1 MLRERYSKVE
11 FEKIFQSF
19 NDAVYRGEMDKLN
32 YKSWRNIKNWL
43 SDERWTEIEVSK
55 EWVRIRDDV
64 SDTNPYAY
72 HDEERIFVGPYDPD
86 YYCPNPEE
94 LDPEDK
100 SLGTWL
106 DGVLNSKRTMAN
118 LSNSLESLGYSV
130 AQAADSCTKL
140 SDAYYSD
147 TTSGYGVGLLDN
159 YKCAPYTIDM
169 NADSLTLNGK
179 SMKDYIQEEVKKIH
193 NNEKENNKMLKFDFG
208 PVDSSVHMSMY
219 GMAIKNA
226 SGTYVAYDANSK
238 QIMDVDILNFEGANK
253 FIYKMPTTLSQIAV
267 GDVVIHA
274 RKPMFVQEV
283 REDNRLCVMDIFDGE
298 EKTIVPAK
306 SPFGF
311 DFVTKVV
318 SLFNFNGS
326 ADASNPFG
334 NMLPLLLLSDS
345 KTAGDRDMLLMY
357 MMMGGNTDFATNP
370 MMLYALMNK
379 DSKANDMLPFLLMGA
394 FKQPTHSCAC
404 GDKCSCHKAE

>member
-19 NDAVYRGEMDKLN
+19 NEAVYCGEMDKLN

-43 SDERWTEIEVSK
+43 SDEKYSQMEVSK
-55 EWVRIRDDV
+55 EWVRIRDDIG
-64 SDTNPYAY
+64 DTNVYAY
-72 HDEERIFVGPYDPD
+72 HDEERIFVGPYDPV
-86 YYCPNPEE
+86 YFCPNPEE
-94 LDPEDK
+94 LDPNDN
-100 SLGTWL
+100 SFGVWL
-106 DGVLNSKRTMAN
+106 DRVLDSKRMMAN
-118 LSNSLESLGYSV
+118 LSNSLESVDYSV

-140 SDAYYSD
+140 SDAYY
-147 TTSGYGVGLLDN
+147 TTNTTNCYGIGLLDN
-159 YKCAPYTIDM
+159 YKCAPYTIDI
-169 NADSLTLNGK
+169 NTDSLTLSGK
-179 SMKDYIQEEVKKIH
+179 PMKDYIREEVEKIH
-193 NNEKENNKMLKFDFG
+193 NNEKENNKMMKFDFG

-253 FIYKMPTTLSQIAV
+253 FIYKMPATLSQIAA

-318 SLFNFNGS
+318 SLFNFNSS

-334 NMLPLLLLSDS
+334 NMLPLLMLSDS
-345 KTAGDRDMLLMY
+345 KNTDKDNLLPLMLMA
-357 MMMGGNTDFATNP
+357 GGNMDMSNP
-370 MMLYALMNK
+370 MMLWALLGNRT
-379 DSKANDMLPFLLMGA
+379 NDPIMLAMAMGA

>member
-1 MLRERYSKVE
+1 MLRERFSKDE

-19 NDAVYRGEMDKLN
+19 NEAVYRGEMEKLN

-43 SDERWTEIEVSK
+43 SDEKWSKMEVSK
-55 EWVRIRDDV
+55 EWVRIRDV
-64 SDTNPYAY
+64 GNDTNPYAY
-72 HDEERIFVGPYDPD
+72 HDEERIFVGPYDPVC
-86 YYCPNPEE
+86 YCPNPEE
-94 LDPEDK
+94 LYLNDN
-100 SLGTWL
+100 SFGTWL
-106 DGVLNSKRTMAN
+106 DRVLNKKEMMAN
-118 LSNSLESLGYSV
+118 LSSSLESIGYS
-130 AQAADSCTKL
+130 ATQAADSCTKL
-140 SDAYYSD
+140 SDAYYTNS
-147 TTSGYGVGLLDN
+147 TNGHLLNN
-159 YKCAPYTIDM
+159 YECTPYIIDI
-169 NADSLTLNGK
+169 NTDGITLNGL
-179 SMKDYIQEEVKKIH
+179 SMKDYIQEQIEKIH
-193 NNEKENNKMLKFDFG
+193 DNEKENNKMLKFDFG

-253 FIYKMPTTLSQIAV
+253 FIYKMPATLSQIAA

-283 REDNRLCVMDIFDGE
+283 RSDNRLSVMDIFDGE

-318 SLFNFNGS
+318 SLFDFNGS

-357 MMMGGNTDFATNP
+357 MMMSGNTNFAANP
-370 MMLYALMNK
+370 MMLYALMSK
-379 DSKANDMLPFLLMGA
+379 DGKTNDMLPFLLMGGFA
-394 FKQPTHSCAC
+394 QSSHNCTC
-404 GDKCSCHKAE
+404 GDNCTCKENK

>member
-1 MLRERYSKVE
+1 M
-11 FEKIFQSF
+11 
-19 NDAVYRGEMDKLN
+19 AVYNGEMDKLN

-43 SDERWTEIEVSK
+43 SDEQYPQMEVSK
-55 EWVRIRDDV
+55 EWVRIRDNDG
-64 SDTNPYAY
+64 DTNPYAY
-72 HDEERIFVGPYDPD
+72 HDEERIFVGPYDHVRC
-86 YYCPNPEE
+86 CPNPEE
-94 LDPEDK
+94 LDPNDN
-100 SLGTWL
+100 SFGTWL
-106 DGVLNSKRTMAN
+106 DRVLDSKRMMAN
-118 LSNSLESLGYSV
+118 LSNSFENLGYSATQV
-130 AQAADSCTKL
+130 ADALFDIKQAYCDN
-140 SDAYYSD
+140 
-147 TTSGYGVGLLDN
+147 GVGLLDN
-159 YKCAPYTIDM
+159 YKCAPYTIDI
-169 NADSLTLNGK
+169 NTDSLTLNGK
-179 SMKDYIQEEVKKIH
+179 PMKDYIQEEVEKIH

-253 FIYKMPTTLSQIAV
+253 FIYKMPATLSQIAA

-334 NMLPLLLLSDS
+334 NMLPFLMLSDS
-345 KTAGDRDMLLMY
+345 NRTETENLLPLMLMA
-357 MMMGGNTDFATNP
+357 GGNMDMSNP
-370 MMLYALMNK
+370 MMLWALMGHRT
-379 DSKANDMLPFLLMGA
+379 NDPIMLAMAMGG

-404 GDKCSCHKAE
+404 GDKCACHKAE